1 MLSIRRVARAGIPT
15 PHGDFEMFVYE
26 AADRNE
32 HVALFT
38 GFEPGTLNEKEPLLV
53 RLHSECLTGDVF
65 GSLRCDCGEQ
75 LEESMRLLREQGR
88 GVLLYLRQEGR
99 GVGLANKISA
109 YALQEQGLD
118 TVQANL
124 ALGLPK
130 DARDYRVAA
139 EMLLDLGVRRTVV
152 LTNNPAKIED
162 LRRYGIEVVERP
174 AVTVSYAQTLDGR
187 VATAAG
193 ESKWISCPDSLRF
206 AHEMRAT
213 HDAILVGAGTVC
225 KDDPR
230 LTVRHVPGTN
240 PLRVIVDSTL
250 RTPPDAAVLADG
262 AAQGTVFAVTDR
274 APEERREKVFS
285 LGATVLELPSDLDGR
300 VDLAAMLG
308 ELVPSG
314 IASVMVEGGATLIT
328 GFFRAGLVDR
338 LAVCVAPKILGEGI
352 EAIGDLGIRDLS
364 RSLTLADAAVE
375 PYGVDLILSGRI
387 EYPDGVPDRG

>member
-1 MLSIRRVARAGIPT
+1 MIGEHPPAGGEIPT
-15 PHGDFEMFVYE
+15 
-26 AADRNE
+26 
-32 HVALFT
+32 
-38 GFEPGTLNEKEPLLV
+38 
-53 RLHSECLTGDVF
+53 
-65 GSLRCDCGEQ
+65 
-75 LEESMRLLREQGR
+75 
-88 GVLLYLRQEGR
+88 
-99 GVGLANKISA
+99 
-109 YALQEQGLD
+109 
-118 TVQANL
+118 
-124 ALGLPK
+124 
-130 DARDYRVAA
+130 
-139 EMLLDLGVRRTVV
+139 
-152 LTNNPAKIED
+152 
-162 LRRYGIEVVERP
+162 RP
-174 AVTVSYAQTLDGR
+174 SVTVSYAQTLDGR
-187 VATAAG
+187 VATTTG

-206 AHEMRAT
+206 A
-213 HDAILVGAGTVC
+213 
-225 KDDPR
+225 
-230 LTVRHVPGTN
+230 TVRHVPGTN

-274 APEERREKVFS
+274 APEERRERVIS

-364 RSLTLADAAVE
+364 QSLILVDAAVE

>member
-1 MLSIRRVARAGIPT
+1 MIGEHPPAGGEIPT
-15 PHGDFEMFVYE
+15 
-26 AADRNE
+26 
-32 HVALFT
+32 
-38 GFEPGTLNEKEPLLV
+38 
-53 RLHSECLTGDVF
+53 
-65 GSLRCDCGEQ
+65 
-75 LEESMRLLREQGR
+75 
-88 GVLLYLRQEGR
+88 
-99 GVGLANKISA
+99 
-109 YALQEQGLD
+109 
-118 TVQANL
+118 
-124 ALGLPK
+124 
-130 DARDYRVAA
+130 
-139 EMLLDLGVRRTVV
+139 
-152 LTNNPAKIED
+152 
-162 LRRYGIEVVERP
+162 RP
-174 AVTVSYAQTLDGR
+174 SVTVSYAQTLDGR
-187 VATAAG
+187 VATTTG

-206 AHEMRAT
+206 AHEMRAS
-213 HDAILVGAGTVC
+213 HEAVLVGAGTVC

-274 APEERREKVFS
+274 APEERRERVIS

-364 RSLTLADAAVE
+364 QSLILVDAAVE